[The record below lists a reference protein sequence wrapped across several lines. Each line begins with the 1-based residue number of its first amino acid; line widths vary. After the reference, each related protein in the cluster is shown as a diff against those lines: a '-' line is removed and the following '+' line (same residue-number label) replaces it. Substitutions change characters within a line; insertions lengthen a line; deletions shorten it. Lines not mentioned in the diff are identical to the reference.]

1 MTRPCRATPCLFVLD
16 ARRAQTRAETR
27 ALKRAAEPRG
37 RSAATS
43 VTLDVDIETLW
54 RAIQTPALLES
65 VTRGLMRF
73 DPVDPDGFPTVWDA
87 REHRVDLRLF
97 GWLPIGRQV
106 IAIERPPAE
115 GARRLL
121 RDNGRGDVVSA
132 WDHLMILEPAPGGR
146 TRYTDLVRVEA
157 GRLTL
162 PVTALAWLYYAL
174 RQRNLRRLA
183 RSGAIA

>member
-1 MTRPCRATPCLFVLD
+1 MTRPCRAAPCLSVFK
-16 ARRAQTRAETR
+16 ARRAPNRAPNR
-27 ALKRAAEPRG
+27 ADAPRG
-37 RSAATS
+37 RSAATT
-43 VTLDVDIETLW
+43 VTLDVDIDTLW

-73 DPVDPDGFPTVWDA
+73 DPIEPGGFPEIWDA
-87 REHRVDLRLF
+87 REHRVDLKLF

-157 GRLTL
+157 GPLTL
-162 PVTALAWLYYAL
+162 PVAALAWIYYAL
-174 RQRNLRRLA
+174 RQRNLQRLA
-183 RSGAIA
+183 RKGAIG